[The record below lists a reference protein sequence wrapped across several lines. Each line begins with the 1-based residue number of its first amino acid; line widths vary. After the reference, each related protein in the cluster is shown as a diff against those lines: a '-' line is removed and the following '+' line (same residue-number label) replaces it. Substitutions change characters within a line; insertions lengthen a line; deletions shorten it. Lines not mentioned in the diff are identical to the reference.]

1 MRQRNVMLAH
11 TNQKEKCGCANT
23 FRQVNLEQIK
33 ECQYLKYVQ
42 KENYV
47 LLKVSLNLGLALKDF
62 SVEKAQMCYQMIKF
76 FHRAHSN
83 IVVGNLPILIW
94 KKQMALNRLMIQVMD
109 DSIIHRNQVIL
120 MEKIIKTHRKN
131 KL

>member
-1 MRQRNVMLAH
+1 
-11 TNQKEKCGCANT
+11 
-23 FRQVNLEQIK
+23 LEQIK

-62 SVEKAQMCYQMIKF
+62 SVEKAQMCCQMIKF
-76 FHRAHSN
+76 YHRAHSN
-83 IVVGNLPILIW
+83 IVVGNLPMLIW

-120 MEKIIKTHRKN
+120 MEKRIKIHRKN